1 LLSQI
6 WRCNKPKTLLQSTGF
21 CTMGCALPLAL
32 GAKQAAPN
40 IPVIAFTG
48 DAGLEMVLGEL
59 ATARDM
65 KLPVVIVVFVDES
78 LALIEIKQ
86 RHGELANQGV
96 DFGGTDFTAMA
107 KAMGGNGVTVRDR
120 KALAKAVEEG
130 LAAETFTVISA
141 VIGRQTYDGRL

>member
-1 LLSQI
+1 
-6 WRCNKPKTLLQSTGF
+6 
-21 CTMGCALPLAL
+21 
-32 GAKQAAPN
+32 
-40 IPVIAFTG
+40 
-48 DAGLEMVLGEL
+48 MVLGEL

-86 RHGELANQGV
+86 RNSELINQGV

-120 KALAKAVEEG
+120 EGLAKAVKEG
-130 LAAETFTVISA
+130 LAAENFTIISA
-141 VIGRQTYDGRL
+141 VIGRQVYDGRL